1 MFAKN
6 GAERDQGA
14 PPEKRARLSEEEF
27 KALKARLKARKQ
39 VLQTY
44 PRFKLLMAGV
54 PASLASPKDSRAPL
68 SIKDVQDLILCSVTG
83 EARHLNRWFL
93 LFQTQRISQ
102 TTILVVDN
110 ISVTDL
116 EENQEHFSKTLE
128 IFEDGVEMFNPK
140 NDGIDLSAALAYSP
154 ITNALKGRMR
164 KVYQSLKEALDD
176 GHVYS
181 VLDFTEQNCQGIEKS
196 TSSGEKQKVNLT
208 ENNKGCTKTQLMLS
222 ALQLITG
229 HYPFP
234 GHGRPQEFRF
244 TKDKYEPVTD
254 NSPMFAIDCEWCL
267 CVDGSIGLARV
278 AIANEKLQPVYHAY
292 VLPDKPVKDYS
303 TKWSGIT
310 PSLLRG
316 VQKTLCHIQ
325 EDISKLLPPDAILVG
340 HSLRGDLIALQLFH
354 PYIIDSSVIFN
365 MTGCRFMKS
374 KLQFLSKLFCN
385 RDIQLSNKGHDP
397 NEDALSTME
406 LVLLKLKNGLDYG
419 DRLRNSMGCW
429 NGPSR
434 EKILGVIS
442 SAIFGGRGGRSDEN
456 LDLQDVLL
464 MKFFTFIQNV
474 DKSAILITHPAHD
487 KIYRPKTPLHPGLF
501 NCRADPVK
509 IVQQPEMEKIATTLD
524 SESKKDLVFVHTAV
538 AKEEENKG
546 HLKKLDQLIA
556 DLHERMPMRGVMIVV
571 FGGAENSLE
580 NGLCM
585 INVKKPPKDQ
595 L

>member
-1 MFAKN
+1 M
-6 GAERDQGA
+6 DQGA
-14 PPEKRARLSEEEF
+14 PPEKRARLSEEEYG
-27 KALKARLKARKQ
+27 ALKARLKARKKI
-39 VLQTY
+39 LQTY
-44 PRFKLLMAGV
+44 PRFKLLMAGI

-68 SIKDVQDLILCSVTG
+68 TIKDVQDLILCSVAG

-93 LFQTQRISQ
+93 LFQAQHISQ
-102 TTILVVDN
+102 TTVLVVDN
-110 ISVTDL
+110 ISLTDM
-116 EENQEHFSKTLE
+116 EENEEHFSKTLE
-128 IFEDGVEMFNPK
+128 IFEDGVEMVNPK
-140 NDGIDLSAALAYSP
+140 SDGLSLSVALAYSP

-164 KVYQSLKEALDD
+164 QVYKSLKEALDD

-181 VLDFTEQNCQGIEKS
+181 VMDFTDQNCHGMEKS
-196 TSSGEKQKVNLT
+196 TSIVENKKENLT
-208 ENNKGCTKTQLMLS
+208 VNNKVCTKTQLMLS

-267 CVDGSIGLARV
+267 CIDGSTGLARV
-278 AIANEKLQPVYHAY
+278 AIVNENLQPVYHAY
-292 VLPDKPVKDYS
+292 VLPDRPIRDYS

-310 PSLLRG
+310 PQLLKG
-316 VQKTLCHIQ
+316 VQKTLRQIQ
-325 EDISKLLPPDAILVG
+325 EDIRKLLPPDAILVG

-385 RDIQLSNKGHDP
+385 RDIQPANKGHDP

-419 DRLRNSMGCW
+419 DRLRNSVGGW

-442 SAIFGGRGGRSDEN
+442 SAIFGGRGSRSDEN

-464 MKFFTFIQNV
+464 MKFFTFIQSV
-474 DKSAILITHPAHD
+474 DKSTILITHPAHD
-487 KIYRPKTPLHPGLF
+487 KIYRPKTPIHSGLF
-501 NCRADPVK
+501 TCKTAPVK
-509 IVQQPEMEKIATTLD
+509 IVQQAEMQSIATTLE
-524 SESKKDLVFVHTAV
+524 SESNKNLVFVHTAL

-556 DLHERMPMRGVMIVV
+556 DLYKQMPMRGVMIII
-571 FGGAENSLE
+571 FGGKENSLE

-585 INVKKPPKDQ
+585 INVKKLFSSNSLNPLDFK
-595 L
+595 